1 MISPKSIICIV
12 HVDSVFRTDMIKSIF
27 LFWNVQFLNILVII
41 KTKILMYMEIYSI
54 LAILFR
60 NFDLLTPKYFKIIW
74 LSNILIFNVPDEGYS
89 RNA

>member
-41 KTKILMYMEIYSI
+41 KTKILMYM
-54 LAILFR
+54 
-60 NFDLLTPKYFKIIW
+60 
-74 LSNILIFNVPDEGYS
+74 
-89 RNA
+89 